1 MVIGSRDG
9 MWLRRMTRQG
19 FKPIKIANVSPKKRQ
34 WLILHLID
42 MGVTLQG
49 IKEMG
54 ATNEEIKEALQ
65 DLD

>member
-1 MVIGSRDG
+1 
-9 MWLRRMTRQG
+9 MTRQG
-19 FKPIKIANVSPKKRQ
+19 FKPIKIATDISPKKRR

>member
-1 MVIGSRDG
+1 
-9 MWLRRMTRQG
+9 MTRQG

-49 IKEMG
+49 LKEMG